1 MPFRATFQC
10 LWCGR
15 PHQTRGPTDLEG
27 WAQLCPDCLG
37 RAGENAFLRFLL
49 KRALAER
56 AESGASTRRDG
67 SPVGAR
73 AASAGPSAAT
83 HHAASPGPS
92 DASHQPVDEGP
103 PSTAARRYTPPD
115 VSPA

>member
-37 RAGENAFLRFLL
+37 RVGENAFLRFLL

-56 AESGASTRRDG
+56 AQSGVSTPGTGLGLEHTPRARDY
-67 SPVGAR
+67 PR
-73 AASAGPSAAT
+73 PAT
-83 HHAASPGPS
+83 SQRTKGRP
-92 DASHQPVDEGP
+92 
-103 PSTAARRYTPPD
+103 
-115 VSPA
+115 

>member
-56 AESGASTRRDG
+56 ARSGTSTAQDG
-67 SPVGAR
+67 SRTDAR
-73 AASAGPSAAT
+73 AASAAPSR
-83 HHAASPGPS
+83 
-92 DASHQPVDEGP
+92 ASHLPMDEGP
-103 PSTAARRYTPPD
+103 PATAARRYTPPD
-115 VSPA
+115 VPPA